1 MVDLDEASLKRL
13 RKLVAAAQAH
23 RGRTVPPRDVLNV
36 SELLGLPG
44 RLFIDMAAAEE
55 LGQPMVV
62 LQMRRRP
69 LHRLAGLLTR
79 REGEVA
85 ALVATGLGNKQIA
98 VRLGISLPTVKD
110 HVHRILVKSGLPS
123 RAAIA
128 AAVIGDVHPK
138 MD

>member
-1 MVDLDEASLKRL
+1 MVDLDDASLQRL
-13 RKLVAAAQAH
+13 RRLVAAAHAQE
-23 RGRTVPPRDVLNV
+23 GRAVPSRDVLNV
-36 SELLGLPG
+36 SEMLGLPG
-44 RLFIDMAAAEE
+44 RLVIDLAAAKE

-62 LQMRRRP
+62 LQVTRHP
-69 LHRLAGLLTR
+69 ASALSGLTP

-98 VRLGISLPTVKD
+98 KRLGIALPTVKD
-110 HVHRILVKSGLPS
+110 HVHRILAKSGLPS

-128 AAVIGDVHPK
+128 AAVMGAPHPK

>member
-1 MVDLDEASLKRL
+1 MLDLDAASLRRL
-13 RKLVAAAQAH
+13 RRLIAAARAH

-36 SELLGLPG
+36 SEMLGLPG
-44 RLFIDMAAAEE
+44 RLVIDLAAAQE
-55 LGQPMVV
+55 LGEPLVV
-62 LQMRRRP
+62 LEVRRAP
-69 LHRLAGLLTR
+69 SPVLARLTA

-98 VRLGISLPTVKD
+98 NRLGISLPTVKD
-110 HVHRILVKSGLPS
+110 HVHRILAKSGLPS

-128 AAVIGDVHPK
+128 AALMGGTHPK